1 MEDLLTCCNHIED
14 CCSLINESYQE
25 INKQQREENG
35 DFPFTMVR
43 HFQLLPEF
51 DIQKTRFDA
60 MEAVDP
66 LVSKIETKI
75 EQMISS
81 LERERAT
88 LQQTFE
94 LYKLRGSNNSGGGG
108 GDVADDAAT
117 AGTRSSTRHSNVI
130 MTSST
135 PEELERLRSLRLTK
149 ESLLKQIEDS
159 NARYR

>member
-1 MEDLLTCCNHIED
+1 MEDLLACCNYIEES
-14 CCSLINESYQE
+14 CALINESYQN
-25 INKQQREENG
+25 ISKQQHEENG
-35 DFPFTMVR
+35 EFPFTMVH

-94 LYKLRGSNNSGGGG
+94 LYKLRGSNSNSGGNN
-108 GDVADDAAT
+108 ADNDNRTTAT
-117 AGTRSSTRHSNVI
+117 SRNSTGPMNI
-130 MTSST
+130 
-135 PEELERLRSLRLTK
+135 
-149 ESLLKQIEDS
+149 D
-159 NARYR
+159 